1 MKRKTV
7 SPEPITGQ
15 ESTGDLLRDKFPA
28 YVGRNVREA
37 FRLMR
42 QAIEEDYFVFTT
54 LSGAMTPAGMHHSC
68 LRPLIERGYINSLT
82 TTGANIY
89 HDVHRSIGFEV
100 EEIDP
105 HSSDLE
111 YREDETVRIYDLGL
125 THNMLCETDKFLGR
139 VLKTAPF
146 QRKMTP
152 PEFHYELGRAVAEH
166 EENLGIE
173 KPSLVSTCY
182 RHGVPIFCGAP
193 QDSSW
198 FLEALQL
205 SLLNEDFRFEIDV
218 RRDVLQMAAVQWLMQ
233 HEGQTAVWILGGGVP
248 KNYTLQGEPTL
259 SQVFGMDARGFDL
272 DVQICVD
279 VADNGALSPCNAGE
293 GHTWG
298 KTSAECVT
306 TRSVYLRTDVTV
318 ILPILTH
325 ALVSEVEARPSK
337 RLYDRLPEAEDF
349 IKKEFKRIFS
359 DPNRPIYS
367 GY

>member
-1 MKRKTV
+1 MKRRNV
-7 SPEPITGQ
+7 SPEAITGK
-15 ESTGDLLRDKFPA
+15 ETSGDLLREKFPA

-37 FRLMR
+37 FRLMK
-42 QAIEEDYFVFTT
+42 QAIEEDYFIFLT

-68 LRPLIERGYINSLT
+68 LQPLIENGFINCIT

-100 EEIDP
+100 EEINP
-105 HSSDLE
+105 HHSDLD
-111 YREDETVRIYDLGL
+111 YRNEETVRIYDLGL
-125 THNMLCETDKFLGR
+125 THEMLCETDKFLGR
-139 VLKTAPF
+139 VLKTPAF
-146 QRKMTP
+146 QKSMTT
-152 PEFHYELGRAVAEH
+152 PEFHSELGRAVAEH
-166 EENLGIE
+166 EEKSGIS
-173 KPSLVSTCY
+173 KPSLVSTCH

-205 SLLNEDFRFEIDV
+205 SMLHEDFLFEVDV
-218 RRDVLQMAAVQWLMQ
+218 RRDVLQMAALQWLTQ
-233 HEGQTAVWILGGGVP
+233 HQGKTAVWILGGGVP

-298 KTSAECVT
+298 KTSADCVT
-306 TRSVYLRTDVTV
+306 TRSVYLRSDVTV

-325 ALVSEVEARPSK
+325 ALMSELSPRPAK
-337 RLYDRLPEAEDF
+337 RLVDKLPEAEDF
-349 IKKEFKRIFS
+349 IKKEFKKIFS
-359 DPNRPIYS
+359 DPNKAIYS